1 MISIK
6 NSLNSALNKNKQ
18 ALTSKTAKIGSYNFL
33 ITVIVLLILIGVNV
47 LFSALPSTITQFD
60 ISAAQL
66 YSLTSST
73 KVVVNNLEKDV
84 TIYWIVQSGQ
94 EDSVIEKLLDV
105 YDDMSEHITVVKKN
119 PDVYPTFAQQYTED
133 YVSNNSLVVECG
145 DKYRFISYN
154 DIYEVDSSSYYM
166 TGSASSSFDGE
177 SEITTAIDYVV
188 SEDLP
193 KVYVLTGHGES
204 ELSSTFT
211 DSLEKANIET
221 EEFSLLNVDE
231 IPEDADMILINSP
244 TSDLSSEEVTMLE
257 DYIEN
262 EGHLLVL
269 SGPLQDDT
277 DLSNLQGIIESL
289 GVSINDGVV
298 VEGNRDYYAFSQPY
312 ILLPEIESS
321 DITDALINE
330 KSNVIVPIASGLT
343 VDSSSSSYTVTSL
356 LTTSADSFSKIAG
369 YSLETYEKEDGD
381 IDGPFSLA
389 VSVASE
395 LTDGKLVWV
404 ASDVM
409 LDDGYNSYSS
419 GANVDFI
426 MNSISW
432 MIGEEETISI
442 RSKSLDYNYLTI
454 SETAAKRIKIIMIFI
469 LPIGYLVYGI
479 DEVFRRRKEGKAVEA

>member
-193 KVYVLTGHGES
+193 KVYVLTGHGEA

-231 IPEDADMILINSP
+231 IPEDTDMILINSP

-277 DLSNLQGIIESL
+277 DLSNLRGIIESL
-289 GVSINDGVV
+289 GVTINDGVV

>member
-6 NSLNSALNKNKQ
+6 NSLNNALNKNKQ

-105 YDDMSEHITVVKKN
+105 YDDMSDHITVVKKN

-133 YVSNNSLVVECG
+133 SVSNNSLVVECG
-145 DKYRFISYN
+145 DRYRFISYN

-166 TGSASSSFDGE
+166 TGSASASFDGE

-277 DLSNLQGIIESL
+277 DLSNLRGIIESL

-454 SETAAKRIKIIMIFI
+454 NETAAKRIKIIMIFI